1 MSERKLVRP
10 DTLDEALGQREHYQ
24 KDALPIAGGQ
34 SLLVLLRNKLIDPK
48 VLIDLERL
56 GELRGLRRRTE
67 GMSIGAM
74 TTIDNLA
81 SSSEVRAAIPILSQ
95 AASKVGSTAIRNL
108 GTIGGNLCHNEPGAD
123 LPPALLAVD
132 AVAELRSTKKTRKVP
147 LREFFRGYFET
158 AVAPDELL
166 CGIDIPNLPGGASG
180 VYLKHAI
187 SAEDLAIA
195 GVAIVLIPD
204 EKRSRV
210 AREIR
215 IGLGGVAPV
224 PFRASKAEN
233 VVRGV
238 ALDDAVV
245 REAGE
250 IASSEAEPMTDPH
263 GSADYRRKMVKVLV
277 RRAIL
282 AAIEQSERNGHG
294 KA

>member
-1 MSERKLVRP
+1 MIERKLIRP
-10 DTLDEALGQREHYQ
+10 DSMAEALRQREQYG
-24 KDALPIAGGQ
+24 KDGMPVAGGQ

-48 VLIDLERL
+48 VLIDLEPL
-56 GELRGLRRRTE
+56 GELRGIQHQTD
-67 GMSIGAM
+67 GMSVGPM
-74 TTIDNLA
+74 TTIYHLL
-81 SSSEVRAAIPILSQ
+81 SSPEVRAAAPLLSQ

-123 LPPALLAVD
+123 LPPALLALD
-132 AVAELRSTKKTRKVP
+132 AVVELRSRKATRKVP

-166 CGIDIPNLPGGASG
+166 YAVEIPTLPRGAST

-195 GVAIVLIPD
+195 GVAVVLIPD
-204 EKRSRV
+204 EQQSRK
-210 AREIR
+210 ALEIR
-215 IGLGGVAPV
+215 IGLGGVASV
-224 PFRASKAEN
+224 PLRASKAESA
-233 VVRGV
+233 VCGAV
-238 ALDDAVV
+238 LDDAAI

-250 IASSEAEPMTDPH
+250 IAASEADPMTDPH
-263 GSADYRRKMVKVLV
+263 ASAEYRRKMVKVLV

-294 KA
+294 KV

>member
-1 MSERKLVRP
+1 MA
-10 DTLDEALGQREHYQ
+10 EALGQREQYG
-24 KDALPIAGGQ
+24 KDAMPLAGGQ

-56 GELRGLRRRTE
+56 GELRGVQRQTD
-67 GMSIGAM
+67 GMSVGPM
-74 TTIDNLA
+74 TTVYNLL
-81 SSSEVRAAIPILSQ
+81 SSPEVRAAAPLLSQ

-123 LPPALLAVD
+123 LPPALLALD
-132 AVAELRSTKKTRKVP
+132 AVVELRSRKATRKVP
-147 LREFFRGYFET
+147 LREFFRSYFET
-158 AVAPDELL
+158 ALTSDELL
-166 CGIDIPNLPGGASG
+166 YAIEIPTLPGGASG

-195 GVAIVLIPD
+195 GVAVVLIPD
-204 EKRSRV
+204 EQHSRK

-215 IGLGGVAPV
+215 IGLGGVASV
-224 PFRASKAEN
+224 PLRASKAEIA
-233 VVRGV
+233 VRGAV
-238 ALDDAVV
+238 LNDAAI

-250 IASSEAEPMTDPH
+250 IAASEADPMTDPH
-263 GSADYRRKMVKVLV
+263 ASAEYRRKMVKVLV

>member
-1 MSERKLVRP
+1 MIERKLIRP
-10 DTLDEALGQREHYQ
+10 DTMEEALGQREQYA

-56 GELRGLRRRTE
+56 GELRGLQCGTD

-74 TTIDNLA
+74 TTIHNLS
-81 SSSEVRAAIPILSQ
+81 SSSEVRAAIPVLSQ

-123 LPPALLAVD
+123 LPPALLALN
-132 AVAELRSTKKTRKVP
+132 AVVELRSRNGTRKVP

-158 AVAPDELL
+158 VVSSDELL
-166 CGIDIPNLPGGASG
+166 CGVEIPNLPANAAS

-195 GVAIVLIPD
+195 GVAVVLVPD
-204 EKRSRV
+204 ERQSRK

-215 IGLGGVAPV
+215 IGLGGVAPT
-224 PFRASKAEN
+224 PFRASKAERALRD
-233 VVRGV
+233 VV
-238 ALDDAVV
+238 LNDAAI

-250 IASSEAEPMTDPH
+250 IASSETEPMTDPH
-263 GSADYRRKMVKVLV
+263 GSAEYRRKMVKVLV

-282 AAIEQSERNGHG
+282 AAIEQSERNPNG